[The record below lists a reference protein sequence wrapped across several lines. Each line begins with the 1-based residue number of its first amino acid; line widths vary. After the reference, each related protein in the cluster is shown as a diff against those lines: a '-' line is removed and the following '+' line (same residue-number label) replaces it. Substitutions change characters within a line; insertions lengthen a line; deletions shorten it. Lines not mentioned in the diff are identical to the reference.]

1 MAYDA
6 PQSRNEAILQNI
18 LGANNVLVDPQSRI
32 EAILQAILYD
42 ETYDEEAMSRIE
54 ELLLA
59 IKNGG
64 TFTDSPISRNEEILL
79 CILNGETYDKEP
91 QSRIEELLIEWA
103 AATANPFLIIQKR
116 VRAGTAAQFY
126 TPHTSQITVKRG
138 TTDLIFDVVGI
149 DEETPA
155 DSNYTHSLTL
165 QLHNCYDSLQFDSKE
180 ALFAVGPSGM
190 AAGTYHFKCVN
201 QPWYTEA
208 QGKTF
213 QFTLTQ
219 DLFEGA
225 VLVLDN
231 AYNANFSTIS
241 TYADPSST
249 TQIEQVT
256 VTEGTDGTD
265 LGDVRN
271 AFTGD
276 YTNSIQRALL
286 GNNRYGQSAIRQLL
300 NSDKAK
306 NTFWEP
312 KNKWDRA
319 PSWNS
324 TKDGFMYGLD
334 EQFVSV
340 LGKVKN
346 KTALN
351 TACDGGGYEELTD
364 KIFLPSRTNIFGG
377 NENSIAEGQVF
388 AYYGPEFS
396 DLSTAGTGADTNR
409 IKKFNTSNTYWW
421 LRSPTSTGASY
432 VRTISTS
439 GAVSNNNAINNIGI
453 APACAII

>member
-6 PQSRNEAILQNI
+6 PMSRNEAILQNI

-42 ETYDEEAMSRIE
+42 EAYDEEAMSRME

-59 IKNGG
+59 IKNNG
-64 TFTDSPISRNEEILL
+64 TWEHEPISRNEEILL
-79 CILNGETYDKEP
+79 CVLNGETYDKEP

-126 TPHTSQITVKRG
+126 TPHISQITVKRG

-149 DEETPA
+149 DEEIPA

-165 QLHNCYDSLQFDSKE
+165 QLHDCYDSLQFDAKE

-190 AAGTYHFKCVN
+190 AAGTYHFMCVN

-219 DLFEGA
+219 DLSEGA

-241 TYADPSST
+241 TYADPAST
-249 TQIEQVT
+249 TRIEQVA

-265 LGDVRN
+265 LGNVRN

-334 EQFVSV
+334 EQFISV

-351 TACDGGGYEELTD
+351 TVCDGGGYEELTD
-364 KIFLPSRTNIFGG
+364 KIFLPSRTNVFGG
-377 NENSIAEGQVF
+377 NENGIAEGQVLT
-388 AYYGPEFS
+388 YYGPEYS
-396 DLSTAGTGADTNR
+396 DLSAAGTGADTNR
-409 IKKFNTSNTYWW
+409 IKQRNDSNTNWW
-421 LRSPTSTGASY
+421 LRSPHSTGAISVRY
-432 VRTISTS
+432 VTTS
-439 GAVSNNNAINNIGI
+439 GALHYYLATSDYGV

>member
-1 MAYDA
+1 MSFSV
-6 PQSRNEAILQNI
+6 PMSRNEAILQNI
-18 LGANNVLVDPQSRI
+18 LGANNVIGEPQSRI
-32 EAILQAILYD
+32 EAILQAILNS
-42 ETYDEEAMSRIE
+42 TSYDEEPQSRIE

-64 TFTDSPISRNEEILL
+64 IFTDFPISRNEEILL

-103 AATANPFLIIQKR
+103 EASANPFLIIQKR
-116 VRAGTAAQFY
+116 VRAGTAAQYY
-126 TPHTSQITVKRG
+126 TPHTSQITVKRESE
-138 TTDLIFDVVGI
+138 DLVFDVVGI

-201 QPWYTEA
+201 QPWHTEA
-208 QGKTF
+208 QGKSF

-219 DLFEGA
+219 DLSEGA

-231 AYNANFSTIS
+231 AYNGNFSTIS
-241 TYADPSST
+241 TYAGPAST
-249 TQIEQVT
+249 TRIEQVA

-324 TKDGFMYGLD
+324 TKDGFLYGLD
-334 EQFVSV
+334 ERFVAV
-340 LGKVKN
+340 LGEVKT

-351 TACDGGGYEELTD
+351 TVCDGGGYEELTD
-364 KIFLPSRTNIFGG
+364 KIFLPSRINVFGG

-388 AYYGPEFS
+388 TYYGPEFS

-409 IKKFNTSNTYWW
+409 IKKINTSNTYWW
-421 LRSPTSTGASY
+421 LRSPTSSSANY
-432 VRTISTS
+432 VRNIYTS
-439 GAVSNNNAINNIGI
+439 GALSSTSASSTNGI